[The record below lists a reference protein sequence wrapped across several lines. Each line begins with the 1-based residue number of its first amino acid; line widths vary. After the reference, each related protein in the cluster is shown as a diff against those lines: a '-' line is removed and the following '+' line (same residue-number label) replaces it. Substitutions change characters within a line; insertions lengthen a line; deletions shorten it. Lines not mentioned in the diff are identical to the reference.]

1 MKTTI
6 LLLITRPAPLLT
18 TPTKIVSMIIRMRR
32 RWGAAGERVEPSY
45 VILREVVRYSIRAIA
60 RHMLLLHLVCLLLGI
75 KHHLLISPLC

>member
-18 TPTKIVSMIIRMRR
+18 TPTKIVSIIIRMR

-45 VILREVVRYSIRAIA
+45 VILREVVRYSIGAIA